1 MHFKRIVL
9 ILILVIGVLCCG
21 CNSEIRE
28 KNESISNSENNK
40 EDNLQQLTDD
50 DGINDTVYVLDVDY
64 SNGCVDITDLKKQCL
79 IGSIACEKGERLL
92 EAFQYD
98 DGFAVIRTLDKS
110 ENSVEEYDNMTII
123 TSDVESEQWEK
134 CELDL
139 YDCSLKKINSISLLN
154 YIRQDNV
161 EIQGYPVISEDATKV
176 AWILTDSI
184 YCIDVVNNNS
194 TFSKVMFEN
203 NIFPEEIQFV
213 GDDKIGFFGN
223 RVDEENNTYYGY
235 VNLIDDSI
243 VYESQKDYLGGTIQ
257 VSDEYICI
265 NDSEN
270 PYTQTSSGIVLTLNC
285 ETNEAKTYSVDGL
298 ESMLSLISN
307 DGTMMVSINW
317 IGENEFRI
325 RNYDVKTMDVIYE
338 NTCHMENAVRPCRIL
353 KYGEAYLVTYYT
365 TKWGAVY
372 ATKHT

>member
-28 KNESISNSENNK
+28 KNESISNSGNNK

-50 DGINDTVYVLDVDY
+50 DGINDSVYVLDVDY

-98 DGFAVIRTLDKS
+98 DGFAVIKTLDES
-110 ENSVEEYDNMTII
+110 ENRVEEYDNMTII
-123 TSDVESEQWEK
+123 TSDIESEQWEK

-194 TFSKVMFEN
+194 TFSKVIFEN

-243 VYESQKDYLGGTIQ
+243 VYENQKDYLGETIQ

-285 ETNEAKTYSVDGL
+285 ETNEAKTYTVDGL

-372 ATKHT
+372 ATNNT